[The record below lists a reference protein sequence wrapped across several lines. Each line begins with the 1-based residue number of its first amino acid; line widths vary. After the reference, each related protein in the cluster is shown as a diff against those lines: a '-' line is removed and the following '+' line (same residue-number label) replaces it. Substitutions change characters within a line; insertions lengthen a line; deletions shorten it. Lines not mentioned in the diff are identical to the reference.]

1 MIMRNEDIE
10 AMAEILQEYGVSV
23 PTDII
28 EKLTS
33 DFIDHLDAM
42 REMRMTP
49 VMSSGGESDFQ
60 KALMLERELSKVRT
74 ELAKMSKENQ
84 VYHDSAMRR
93 LNASDV
99 WIEDNTIKYRL

>member
-1 MIMRNEDIE
+1 MKSEDID

-28 EKLTS
+28 EKITS

-49 VMSSGGESDFQ
+49 FMSSGGESDFQ
-60 KALMLERELSKVRT
+60 KALRLERELLKVRT

-84 VYHDSAMRR
+84 VYHG
-93 LNASDV
+93 
-99 WIEDNTIKYRL
+99 